1 MYISYEREDI
11 GWVAQRDA
19 YLGFYVHWGGGG
31 GGAPFSKKFGCGPK
45 KRTSLKKKKKKKNF
59 SHPTFWYSFFFLFLP
74 KLFG

>member
-31 GGAPFSKKFGCGPK
+31 GAPPAPSSKNIGDGPIK
-45 KRTSLKKKKKKKNF
+45 WLLLKKKKKKR
-59 SHPTFWYSFFFLFLP
+59 TFWSID
-74 KLFG
+74 